1 MAILQRKNLK
11 KGSRAIAAAVC
22 FLLSAVTAAGCG
34 KVEDPVSVELSA
46 GNMEDIQ
53 DDTAGE
59 AGQNAADDRDENSG
73 DGNLADDKSISA
85 EGGTDE
91 NAKQMDDGSPAAQD
105 DGAQQEQDAQSA
117 ESTQLEGDV
126 RSVDADSFVIC
137 KHETWEE
144 DGYSYAVAVAP
155 GYEEESDLITIHMAQ
170 NCGYQYKTVKNS
182 GINPEDVSSR
192 DGSFADVKEGLM
204 ATIEGNWQDDGS
216 FLAVTV
222 VLSEII

>member
-34 KVEDPVSVELSA
+34 KVENPVSVELSA
-46 GNMEDIQ
+46 GNMEEMQ
-53 DDTAGE
+53 GDTAGE
-59 AGQNAADDRDENSG
+59 AGQDAADDRDENSG
-73 DGNLADDKSISA
+73 DG
-85 EGGTDE
+85 
-91 NAKQMDDGSPAAQD
+91 SPAVQD
-105 DGAQQEQDAQSA
+105 DGAQQEQDVQSA

-155 GYEEESDLITIHMAQ
+155 GYEEESDLITIHMAK
-170 NCGYQYKTVKNS
+170 NCTYQYKTVKNS

-204 ATIEGNWQDDGS
+204 VTIEGKWQDDGS